1 MAARCPWSQEVAY
14 AELLQKLLH
23 YLTLLDVGCPVER
36 NELTDEEW
44 IMIGLLKEER
54 AKIAREEAKGNG

>member
-1 MAARCPWSQEVAY
+1 VERD
-14 AELLQKLLH
+14 ELL
-23 YLTLLDVGCPVER
+23 
-36 NELTDEEW
+36 DEEW